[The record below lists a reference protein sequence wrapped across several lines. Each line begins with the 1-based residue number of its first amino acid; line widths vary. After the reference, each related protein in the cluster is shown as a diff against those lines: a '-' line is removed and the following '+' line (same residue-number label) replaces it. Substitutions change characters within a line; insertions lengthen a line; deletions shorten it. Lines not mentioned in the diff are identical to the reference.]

1 MEPPQRPAGP
11 PDVPQEVR
19 RIPEERL
26 LRITW
31 RDGHVSEYPFAYLRG
46 WCPCA
51 ACQGHGSEPRYV
63 HGGDPELARIAV
75 VGNYALGFV
84 WGDGHD
90 TGIYAYRYLRELCAC
105 PTCRPAAGAP

>member
-1 MEPPQRPAGP
+1 MEAAHRAGGRGDIP
-11 PDVPQEVR
+11 REVR
-19 RIPEERL
+19 RVSEAQV

-31 RDGHVSEYPFAYLRG
+31 RDGHESEYPFAYLRG

-51 ACQGHGSEPRYV
+51 ACQGHGNENRYV
-63 HGGDPELARIAV
+63 HGGSAELVRVGV
-75 VGNYALGFV
+75 VGNYALSFV

-105 PTCRPAAGAP
+105 AACHPSGRAE